1 MYTPVIS
8 IIIPVYNTE
17 NFLRQCLDSIIVQTY
32 QKWECI
38 LVDDG
43 SVDGSSK
50 ICDEYAGKDN
60 RISVIHQKNG
70 GVSSARN
77 VGIENASGKYI
88 AFVDADDTIEPNMYS
103 TMVTKA
109 EQSNLDYVLC
119 DLKYL
124 YGEVTQ
130 NTFYSLPNNVLLNRD
145 SVIHILLYS
154 IYSNENIINSPCNK
168 LYKLDLIQDNQIRFL
183 KRRRAEDW
191 LFNIRYIENAQSA
204 LYINEPLYN
213 YVRHDESVMSRVLP
227 EQYEIWKENA
237 QIRKEIAERYQ
248 MDVDW
253 KEVNKNFLMGVIP
266 WMVAMYKQTKDFSF
280 NSVFED
286 NDFKEACKNSHH
298 LDSIRMELTRK
309 MINLSLSGV
318 ARLLCKI

>member
-1 MYTPVIS
+1 MDKKIIS
-8 IIIPVYNTE
+8 IIVPVYNVSRYLSGCIE
-17 NFLRQCLDSIIVQTY
+17 SILNQEF
-32 QKWECI
+32 QDFELI

-60 RISVIHQKNG
+60 RISVIHQKNE

-77 VGIENASGKYI
+77 TGIENATGKYI

-119 DLKYL
+119 DLKFL
-124 YGEVTQ
+124 YREVTQ
-130 NTFYSLPNNVLLNRD
+130 NTSYSLPDNVLMNRD

-168 LYKLDLIQDNQIRFL
+168 LYRLDLIRNNQIRFL

-191 LFNIRYIENAQSA
+191 LFNIRYLENAQSA

-213 YVRHDESVMSRVLP
+213 YVRNNESVMSRVLS

-237 QIRKEIAERYQ
+237 QIRKEIAEHYQ
-248 MDVDW
+248 MVVDW

-266 WMVAMYKQTKDFSF
+266 WIVAMYKQTKDFNF

-286 NDFKEACKNSHH
+286 KDFKDACKNSHR
-298 LDSIRMELTRK
+298 LDSLKTEVIRE
-309 MINLSLSGV
+309 MINLSLPGV

>member
-1 MYTPVIS
+1 MATKILS
-8 IIIPVYNTE
+8 IIVPVYNVSRYLSGCIE
-17 NFLRQCLDSIIVQTY
+17 SILSQDF
-32 QKWECI
+32 QDFELI

-43 SVDGSSK
+43 SVDDSGK

-60 RISVIHQKNG
+60 RILVLHQQNG

-77 VGIENASGKYI
+77 AGIENASGKYI

-109 EQSNLDYVLC
+109 EQSGSDYVICGIKILFAN
-119 DLKYL
+119 
-124 YGEVTQ
+124 
-130 NTFYSLPNNVLLNRD
+130 NTEDIHYSLPENVLMNRD
-145 SVIHILLYS
+145 SVIKVLLYS

-168 LYKLDLIQDNQIRFL
+168 LYRLDLIRNNQIRFL

-191 LFNIRYIENAQSA
+191 LFNIRYLENSQSA

-213 YVRHDESVMSRVLP
+213 YVRNNESVMSRVLP

-248 MDVDW
+248 MVVDW

-266 WMVAMYKQTKDFSF
+266 WIVAMYKQTKDFNF
-280 NSVFED
+280 NSVLED
-286 NDFKEACKNSHH
+286 KDFKDACINSHR
-298 LDSIRMELTRK
+298 LDSLKTEFIRE
-309 MINLSLSGV
+309 MINMSLPGV

>member
-1 MYTPVIS
+1 MLS
-8 IIIPVYNTE
+8 IIVPVYNVSRYLTE
-17 NFLRQCLDSIIVQTY
+17 CIGSILNQEF
-32 QKWECI
+32 QDFELI

-60 RISVIHQKNG
+60 RISVIHQKNE

-77 VGIENASGKYI
+77 TGIENATGKYI

-109 EQSNLDYVLC
+109 EQSDLDYVLC
-119 DLKYL
+119 DLKFL
-124 YGEVTQ
+124 YREVTQ
-130 NTFYSLPNNVLLNRD
+130 NTSYSLPDNVLMNRD

-168 LYKLDLIQDNQIRFL
+168 LYRLDLIRNNQIRFL
-183 KRRRAEDW
+183 NRRRAEDW
-191 LFNIRYIENAQSA
+191 LFNIWYLENAQSA

-213 YVRHDESVMSRVLP
+213 YVRNNESVMSRVLP

-237 QIRKEIAERYQ
+237 QIRKVIAERYQ
-248 MDVDW
+248 MEVDW

-266 WMVAMYKQTKDFSF
+266 WIVAMYKQTKDFNF

-286 NDFKEACKNSHH
+286 KDFKDACKNSHR
-298 LDSIRMELTRK
+298 LDSLKTEVIRE
-309 MINLSLSGV
+309 MINLSLPRV